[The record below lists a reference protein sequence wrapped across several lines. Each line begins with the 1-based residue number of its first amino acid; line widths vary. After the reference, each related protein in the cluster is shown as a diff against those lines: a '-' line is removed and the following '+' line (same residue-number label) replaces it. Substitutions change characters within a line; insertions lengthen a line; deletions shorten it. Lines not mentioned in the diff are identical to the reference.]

1 MVAGCFGLRVE
12 GGWLTILRVEEVRG
26 WLAGLKVEGG
36 YIMSSKV
43 QSLMEP

>member
-12 GGWLTILRVEEVRG
+12 GGWLTILRVEEGRG
-26 WLAGLKVEGG
+26 WLAGLKVSG